1 MTHLLSKKSIFT
13 KNAEEYIFEYLIIVI
28 LSIPCA
34 KTFSFSLNQNHFIC
48 KNFDTKEIVKDQCVD
63 L

>member
-28 LSIPCA
+28 LSIP
-34 KTFSFSLNQNHFIC
+34 LC
-48 KNFDTKEIVKDQCVD
+48 KNIFI
-63 L
+63 